1 MYFHILRNVFSHF
14 KKSKISEQIQL
25 SPVVPNLAVG
35 AGCPVPPGHVAEAVA
50 VQGGE
55 GGELEG
61 AGGEG
66 AGVGAG
72 QVRHAPGSGGGG
84 RLEGAGRQARRDP
97 GVVVVV

>member
-1 MYFHILRNVFSHF
+1 M
-14 KKSKISEQIQL
+14 
-25 SPVVPNLAVG
+25 LAG
-35 AGCPVPPGHVAEAVA
+35 GPVPPGHVAKAVA

-72 QVRHAPGSGGGG
+72 QLCHAPGSGGGG
-84 RLEGAGRQARRDP
+84 RLEGAGRQAGGDP
-97 GVVVVV
+97 GVEVVI